1 MFLPST
7 LGNKRKNVTAA
18 LLAALLTSALTGTLL
33 AKNAEADPILDMGIV
48 PPKSTTT
55 PPTVLILKPQNST
68 TTTTPNIWLTLEI
81 TPPRDPDTYRPNLIE
96 VYYSASW
103 MQDKVYVFQDL
114 PHGLVWDKFS
124 DTFEIEKV
132 SQGVNSLTVTAVYY
146 GDYYPYTKPG
156 TEARFM
162 ISGSSTVN
170 FAVDLKP
177 LRIGIQAPYPQAYTE
192 SDVALAF
199 TTNEETSR
207 LQYCLDG
214 QGNVTIAGN
223 TTLTGLPAGSHNVTV
238 YGWDA
243 FGNPGNSET
252 TTFTIAKPVLF
263 PTSQLVAASAV
274 ASAAA
279 ICLALVVYFTK
290 RKKKQASQQK
300 ITM

>member
-1 MFLPST
+1 MVPLISVSA
-7 LGNKRKNVTAA
+7 GA
-18 LLAALLTSALTGTLL
+18 LLL
-33 AKNAEADPILDMGIV
+33 ASVNANPMIDMGWV
-48 PPKSTTT
+48 NPKSTTT
-55 PPTVLILKPQNST
+55 PPVILISNPQNGTTQKTST
-68 TTTTPNIWLTLEI
+68 IMLDFI
-81 TPPRDPDTYRPNLIE
+81 VTPPQDQNPDHPYQLYGCYLKE
-96 VYYSASW
+96 AYYLTSW
-103 MQDKVYVFQDL
+103 QLDKVYVFKHRPDELVSNVWENIIALKGL
-114 PHGLVWDKFS
+114 P
-124 DTFEIEKV
+124 
-132 SQGVNSLTVTAVYY
+132 QGINSVTVTAVWCGRYF
-146 GDYYPYTKPG
+146 PYTNYG
-156 TEARFM
+156 TYAQFS

-177 LRIGIQAPYPQAYTE
+177 LRIGIQAPYPQAYTA